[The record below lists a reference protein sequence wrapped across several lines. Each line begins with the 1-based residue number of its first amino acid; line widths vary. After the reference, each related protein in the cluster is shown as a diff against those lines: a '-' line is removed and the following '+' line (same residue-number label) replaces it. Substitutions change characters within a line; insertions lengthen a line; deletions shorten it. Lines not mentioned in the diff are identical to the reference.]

1 MNIMKKILSYVIALV
16 PILLLISLL
25 FLLPIAFLISLVS
38 NNYLPISPIWRLEVV
53 IGILILGYGIS
64 LYRFPINLAKGVYWA
79 VFILLIIATGTLF
92 LCFKDL
98 LIYFVVFQL
107 FLPITYIL
115 LFESKFEG
123 FKNYIQKSRNTFC
136 SFNLF
141 DSSFIVLYFL
151 LKFIV
156 QTWGKNIENF
166 LDKLNVPQDVIKPIV
181 IVLLLIILFIPIPFF
196 RGYLAVR
203 KYRKENNITTPPGKI
218 FWNSNLKAFLTSV
231 LSICLYSSI
240 LLQPDT
246 YKFLTKLVVCLI
258 FMPFTVYL
266 WAFVSEDIDRGGE
279 DKEVVK
285 SNWLLWGLLLTFLV
299 LLDQIESDLISILT
313 WFLPMLLPVFIGEIN
328 NIIPRGYSKSPT
340 PAMKKHLYWLQI
352 MSFNTLFVFN
362 IVSSIS
368 TKQLVKDNQ
377 IEQVNTFKDF
387 LVSSIGKVSLIGKES
402 SSKFTLR
409 ILVSAIILL
418 ISMVIAYGLS
428 RLMVY
433 LIRRF
438 YIETSN
444 RYFN

>member
-1 MNIMKKILSYVIALV
+1 
-16 PILLLISLL
+16 
-25 FLLPIAFLISLVS
+25 
-38 NNYLPISPIWRLEVV
+38 
-53 IGILILGYGIS
+53 
-64 LYRFPINLAKGVYWA
+64 
-79 VFILLIIATGTLF
+79 
-92 LCFKDL
+92 
-98 LIYFVVFQL
+98 
-107 FLPITYIL
+107 
-115 LFESKFEG
+115 
-123 FKNYIQKSRNTFC
+123 
-136 SFNLF
+136 
-141 DSSFIVLYFL
+141 
-151 LKFIV
+151 
-156 QTWGKNIENF
+156 
-166 LDKLNVPQDVIKPIV
+166 
-181 IVLLLIILFIPIPFF
+181 
-196 RGYLAVR
+196 
-203 KYRKENNITTPPGKI
+203 
-218 FWNSNLKAFLTSV
+218 
-231 LSICLYSSI
+231 
-240 LLQPDT
+240 
-246 YKFLTKLVVCLI
+246 
-258 FMPFTVYL
+258 MPFTVYL

>member
-25 FLLPIAFLISLVS
+25 LLVPIVFLISLVP
-38 NNYLPISPIWRLEVV
+38 NNYLPISPIWKLEVV
-53 IGILILGYGIS
+53 TGILILGYGIS
-64 LYRFPINLAKGVYWA
+64 LYRFPINLAKRVYWA
-79 VFILLIIATGTLF
+79 LFILLIIATGTLF
-92 LCFKDL
+92 LYFKNL

-107 FLPITYIL
+107 FLPIIYIL
-115 LFESKFEG
+115 LFESKFKG
-123 FKNYIQKSRNTFC
+123 VKNYIQKSRNTFC
-136 SFNLF
+136 VFNLF
-141 DSSFIVLYFL
+141 DSVFIGLYFL
-151 LKFIV
+151 LKFIFK
-156 QTWGKNIENF
+156 TWEHNIDSF
-166 LDKLNVPQDVIKPIV
+166 LNELDLPQKVIEPIV
-181 IVLLLIILFIPIPFF
+181 LILFLIILFILIPFF
-196 RGYLAVR
+196 RGYLAVWVY
-203 KYRKENNITTPPGKI
+203 KKQNNVSNRLGKT

-231 LSICLYSSI
+231 LSICLYSST

-258 FMPFTVYL
+258 FMSFTVYF
-266 WAFVSEDIDRGGE
+266 WAYVSEDIDRGGE

-285 SNWLLWGLLLTFLV
+285 SNWLLWSLLFTFLV
-299 LLDQIESDLISILT
+299 LLDQIESDLIGILT

-362 IVSSIS
+362 IIS
-368 TKQLVKDNQ
+368 AIFTKQLINNSQ
-377 IEQVNTFKDF
+377 IEQVNTFKVF
-387 LVSSIGKVSLIGKES
+387 LISLIDNES
-402 SSKFTLR
+402 SSKFMLG
-409 ILVSAIILL
+409 ILVSLIMLL
-418 ISMVIAYGLS
+418 ISLAIAYVLS
-428 RLMVY
+428 KLMIY

>member
-1 MNIMKKILSYVIALV
+1 MNIMKRILSYVIALV

-25 FLLPIAFLISLVS
+25 FLLPIVFLISLVP
-38 NNYLPISPIWRLEVV
+38 NNYLSISLWILEGL
-53 IGILILGYGIS
+53 IGVLIIMYGIR
-64 LYRFPINLAKGVYWA
+64 LIRFPINLKFKIGYWVVIA
-79 VFILLIIATGTLF
+79 LLFFATVTLF
-92 LCFKDL
+92 LCSKNL
-98 LIYFVVFQL
+98 LINFIVFVFQL

-136 SFNLF
+136 VFNLF
-141 DSSFIVLYFL
+141 DSSFIGLYFL

-166 LDKLNVPQDVIKPIV
+166 LDKLNVSQDVIKPIV

-266 WAFVSEDIDRGGE
+266 WAFVSEDIGRGGE

-368 TKQLVKDNQ
+368 TKQLIKDNQ
-377 IEQVNTFKDF
+377 IEKVNTFKVF
-387 LVSSIGKVSLIGKES
+387 LISLINKS
-402 SSKFTLR
+402 SSSNFTLG
-409 ILVSAIILL
+409 ILVSGVILL

-444 RYFN
+444 RYFK